1 MTAAAE
7 FTISSD
13 PFANAGYD
21 TGASAVLQLQ
31 LASAPAL
38 DSARVVF
45 AVVNRSLDAPDLVF
59 SPSTGIPATPTS
71 IVTVTMPSSGVHTYE
86 IRCQVNE
93 GFDSTGRLNRD
104 YTKSRIIAIKTQNL
118 ELRKWLPGETTQYDL
133 TGGWVHAQ
141 NEAVDAIEGIS
152 NGGATPIL
160 SWDAATAN
168 PTLKQLD
175 GTTNGDTGE
184 TLTVQAQNETGTS
197 STGGALDLRSGTGTA
212 AAGGVTIRVG
222 ATTRIQVNATGL
234 GFFGVTPVARPAAYT
249 QTYATASRTIPALD
263 VNDEPDA
270 YTGIDNAQVGSVYA
284 QASELEALRQ
294 AYQSLAL
301 HHALIVEV
309 LNSVIDDLQA
319 LGLAQ

>member
-21 TGASAVLQLQ
+21 TAASAVLQLR

-59 SPSTGIPATPTS
+59 SPSNGIPATPTS
-71 IVTVTMPSSGVHTYE
+71 NVTLTMPSDGVHTYE

-93 GFDSTGRLNRD
+93 GFDSSGRLNRD

-133 TGGWVHAQ
+133 VGGWVHAQ
-141 NEAVDAIEGIS
+141 NESVDAIEGIS
-152 NGGATPIL
+152 NGGSSPTF
-160 SWDAATAN
+160 SWSAATAS
-168 PTLKQLD
+168 PTIKQLD
-175 GTTNGDTGE
+175 RTTNSGTGE
-184 TLTVQAQNETGTS
+184 TLKIQAQNETGTS
-197 STGGALDLRSGTGTA
+197 STGGALDLRSGTGTT
-212 AAGGVTIRVG
+212 AAGAVTIRVG
-222 ATTRIQVNATGL
+222 ATTRIQINATGL

-249 QTYATASRTIPALD
+249 QTYTTTTRILPAFN

-270 YTGIDNAQVGSVYA
+270 YSGINNAQVGSVYA
-284 QASELEALRQ
+284 QLSDLEILRT
-294 AYQSLAL
+294 AYQTLRDS
-301 HHALIVEV
+301 HAATTQV

-319 LGLAQ
+319 LGLLQ